1 MAVQIIFET
10 HAVSTDNEAGVA
22 TGWLPGALSLRG
34 RELARALGERRRA
47 EAVAAV
53 FVSDLARAVQTAE
66 LAFGGRG
73 IPIRLDARLRECD
86 YGERNGMPV
95 AELAAERSRHIDQ
108 PWPDGQSYRQVVA
121 QVGDFLR
128 DLSAGWEGRTVV
140 VIGHSATK
148 WALDCLLDDATLEE
162 LVDAPFGWQEGWC
175 YQLPTAWRS
184 QGHR

>member
-10 HAVSTDNEAGVA
+10 HSVSTDNEAGVA

-34 RELARALGERRRA
+34 RELARALGRRRRT
-47 EAVAAV
+47 EAIAAV

-95 AELAAERSRHIDQ
+95 TELAAKRSQHIDR
-108 PWPDGQSYRQVVA
+108 PWPGGQSYRQVVA

-128 DLSAGWEGRTVV
+128 DLSAAGR
-140 VIGHSATK
+140 GA
-148 WALDCLLDDATLEE
+148 
-162 LVDAPFGWQEGWC
+162 
-175 YQLPTAWRS
+175 RS
-184 QGHR
+184 W